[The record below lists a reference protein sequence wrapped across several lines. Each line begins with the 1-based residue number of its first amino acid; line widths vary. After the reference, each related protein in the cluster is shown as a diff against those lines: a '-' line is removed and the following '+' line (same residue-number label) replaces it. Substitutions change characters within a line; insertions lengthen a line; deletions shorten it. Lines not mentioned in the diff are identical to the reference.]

1 MTICRMDNDQICV
14 RINRDLR
21 QALEQTARAEH
32 RTLSGQLR
40 KIVAEALHSESGRQP
55 QPRHHEAA

>member
-1 MTICRMDNDQICV
+1 MDHDQICV

-40 KIVAEALHSESGRQP
+40 KIVVEALKNSRAAGRP
-55 QPRHHEAA
+55 QAHQEAAQ